1 MGTLRSAVLSPLAL
15 DSMRPPFRVRP
26 ARRGDADALAS
37 LLAELGYPG
46 SADQATVHWVISHP
60 EIEVFVAGDAQ
71 DRPIGM
77 ITFSHRPQLRARGR
91 VARIEELVVTHSW
104 RRKGVGR
111 ELVRRVLDRVRV
123 LSVKQLEVVTH
134 FGRAEFAREFYA
146 ACGFTEADSAVLRLA
161 DPSRLG
167 EPVPF
172 RR

>member
-1 MGTLRSAVLSPLAL
+1 
-15 DSMRPPFRVRP
+15 MRPLFRVRP
-26 ARRGDADALAS
+26 ARRGDGDSLAS
-37 LLAELGYPG
+37 LLTELGYPG

-60 EIEVFVAGDAQ
+60 EIEVFVAGDVQ

-77 ITFSHRPQLRARGR
+77 VTFSHRPQLRARGR
-91 VARIEELVVTHSW
+91 VARIEELVVTQAW

-111 ELVRRVLDRVRV
+111 ELVRRVLDRIRV

-134 FGRAEFAREFYA
+134 LGRSEFARDFYV
-146 ACGFTEADSAVLRLA
+146 ACGFTEVDSVVLRLG

-167 EPVPF
+167 ESIPS